1 MSGSAA
7 GDDGWEA
14 FPLVPRRRLRSL
26 EHGSSRSL
34 QRGLG
39 SQIAGIRPYE
49 PGDDVRRIDWPASAR
64 LSAAR
69 NADEFLV
76 REHDADRAPRVVT
89 IADRRSGMLLYPEP
103 WLSKSDAVARV
114 GRLIAQSASRE
125 RMLAGSLELRD
136 RELVWEPPSARP
148 GAERTVTEAVPG
160 AELDRALELIGRERT
175 IPGGSFVFVLSDFLA
190 PLAEESIVV
199 ALSRSIDLVPVVIE
213 DPIWEASFPAAV
225 GGLILPL
232 VDVASGKRAEVR
244 VSKAEAE
251 AQRTAN
257 EARHS
262 ELLERLVRLGL
273 DPISL
278 GTAEPAG
285 VLQAFMEWATDR
297 LAREWRAA

>member
-1 MSGSAA
+1 MPTPAA
-7 GDDGWEA
+7 RDDGWET
-14 FPLVPRRRLRSL
+14 FPLVPRRRLRTL

-89 IADRRSGMLLYPEP
+89 IVDRRPGMAIYPEP
-103 WLSKSDAVARV
+103 WLSKSDAVTRATNLIGNSAR
-114 GRLIAQSASRE
+114 RE

-136 RELVWEPPSARP
+136 RELAWEAPSARSSS
-148 GAERTVTEAVPG
+148 ERALTVTAPG
-160 AELDRALELIGRERT
+160 AELDQAFELLGRERT
-175 IPGGSFVFVLSDFLA
+175 IPGGSFAFVLSDFLE
-190 PLAEESIVV
+190 PLAEESIIVV
-199 ALSRSIDLVPVVIE
+199 LSRPLDLIPVVIQ
-213 DPIWEASFPAAV
+213 DPTWEASFPAAV

-232 VDVASGKRAEVR
+232 AEPGSAELAEVR
-244 VSKAEAE
+244 VSTAEAV
-251 AQRTAN
+251 ALGRAN
-257 EARHS
+257 EARRH
-262 ELLERLVRLGL
+262 ELLDRLTGLGL

-278 GTAEPAG
+278 ATAEPAG
-285 VLQAFMEWATDR
+285 VLHAFLEWAAGR
-297 LAREWRAA
+297 VAREWKAA